1 MKALLLAAGR
11 GARLRPASDKLPKC
25 LMPIRG
31 VPLIDYWLA
40 SLKYAGINSIL
51 INLHYKADM
60 VRRHIQGRSVAM
72 DISMVYER
80 ELLNT
85 GGTLLNNRKFFN
97 GGRIMLIHADN
108 LCLADL
114 SRFIEAHEHRPDDA
128 IITMMTYV
136 TDTPKSCGIVLTD
149 ERGMV
154 REFHEKVARPPGNT
168 ANAAVYILEPEIMEF
183 LESLGK
189 TAIDFSTEVLP
200 AYIGRIYT
208 YHNDIYHRDI
218 GTVDALEK
226 VQHFKPVSLNWLP
239 ENIDSNYSLYGTID
253 ELSLKLNKE

>member
-11 GARLRPASDKLPKC
+11 GDRLRPVSDKLPKC

-31 VPLIDYWLA
+31 VPLVDYWLA
-40 SLKYAGINSIL
+40 SLKYAGINSTL

-60 VRRHIQGRSVAM
+60 VRRHIRGRSPDM
-72 DISMVYER
+72 DITMVYEP

-85 GGTLLNNRKFFN
+85 GGTLLNNRRFFN
-97 GGRIMLIHADN
+97 GDRIMLIHADN

-114 SRFIEAHEHRPDDA
+114 TRFIQTHEHRPDDA
-128 IITMMTYV
+128 VITMMTYD
-136 TDTPKSCGIVLTD
+136 TDTPESCGIIRTD

-154 REFHEKVARPPGNT
+154 QEFHEKVARPPGNT
-168 ANAAVYILEPEIMEF
+168 ANAAVYILEPEIMRF
-183 LESLGK
+183 LDSLGK
-189 TAIDFSTEVLP
+189 VTIDFSREVIP

-218 GTVDALEK
+218 GTKDALEK
-226 VQHFKPVSLNWLP
+226 AQHYKPVSLDWLP
-239 ENIDSNYSLYGTID
+239 ENIKCDCSWYDMVD
-253 ELSLKLNKE
+253 ELSLKLSKE